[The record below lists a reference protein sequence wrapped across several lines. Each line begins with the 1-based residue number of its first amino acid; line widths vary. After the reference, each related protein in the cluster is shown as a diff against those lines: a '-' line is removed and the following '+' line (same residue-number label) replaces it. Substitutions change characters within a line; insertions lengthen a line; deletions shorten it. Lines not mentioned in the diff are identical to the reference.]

1 MLLELSLLL
10 LRRAFDHKREI
21 FAAVAARTN
30 FLQQVPAWMPLL
42 PIKRDEIDAMKNA
55 EGHVVQLVGIHAD
68 SLMWQGWDYK
78 VHPTFSVHVSG
89 IMASEHAPD
98 ELREDPLL
106 RQAFPAK
113 PLAGL
118 DWELC
123 WHSLEQIIQ
132 NRDAALDLIRQGRE
146 EENANWVRAGTED
159 LELTRPR
166 A

>member
-1 MLLELSLLL
+1 
-10 LRRAFDHKREI
+10 
-21 FAAVAARTN
+21 
-30 FLQQVPAWMPLL
+30 
-42 PIKRDEIDAMKNA
+42 
-55 EGHVVQLVGIHAD
+55 
-68 SLMWQGWDYK
+68 
-78 VHPTFSVHVSG
+78 
-89 IMASEHAPD
+89 MASEHAPD

-159 LELTRPR
+159 LEYAERIYPKLKAPLANVVSLAARRRDDLKPDDLQSG
-166 A
+166 